1 MTEQAPTTP
10 LEEVQDDRP
19 LDLTEYVAPAENT
32 GVIGNMIQSRI
43 EAVGPAVI
51 GDAESEQRRNLAV
64 AAMVAGVSQE
74 RLLNPE
80 AQAPQATEPR
90 QTIGVPNTRPDYT
103 VPARPGQAGHR

>member
-10 LEEVQDDRP
+10 LEELQDDES
-19 LDLTEYVAPAENT
+19 LDLTEYAAPAENT
-32 GVIGNMIQSRI
+32 GVIGNMIQSRV

-51 GDAESEQRRNLAV
+51 GDTESEQRRNLAV

-80 AQAPQATEPR
+80 AQTPQATEPR
-90 QTIGVPNTRPDYT
+90 ETIGVPNTLPDYT